1 MKLYSLYIYMISY
14 IYIWYHIYI
23 YDIIWYIWFDNIY
36 IYDMILYDM
45 IWYDIYIYDIWY
57 DMIWY
62 YIYIYLIWC
71 DMIWYDIYIYII
83 SYIIYRVCVLF
94 ISYIPFFEGPAV
106 KRTARHFPIWMEQM
120 IHVVNQYQVQTD
132 ILWMEEILHHQ
143 KISRICGE
151 LWFMIV
157 FYRMIDMIV
166 ETF

>member
-1 MKLYSLYIYMISY
+1 M
-14 IYIWYHIYI
+14 
-23 YDIIWYIWFDNIY
+23 
-36 IYDMILYDM
+36 
-45 IWYDIYIYDIWY
+45 
-57 DMIWY
+57 
-62 YIYIYLIWC
+62 
-71 DMIWYDIYIYII
+71 IYIYII

>member
-1 MKLYSLYIYMISY
+1 M
-14 IYIWYHIYI
+14 
-23 YDIIWYIWFDNIY
+23 
-36 IYDMILYDM
+36 
-45 IWYDIYIYDIWY
+45 IWY

-62 YIYIYLIWC
+62 
-71 DMIWYDIYIYII
+71 DMIWYDVIWYDMIWYIYMISDMMWYDVIWYDTYIHIYIYIYIWYLIWYLIWYDMIWYDTIYIYII
-83 SYIIYRVCVLF
+83 LYIIYRVCVLF
-94 ISYIPFFEGPAV
+94 ISYIPFFEGPTV

>member
-1 MKLYSLYIYMISY
+1 MISY
-14 IYIWYHIYI
+14 IYI

-36 IYDMILYDM
+36 IYMIWYDMIWHIYDIWYDV
-45 IWYDIYIYDIWY
+45 IWYDIYIYMISDMMWY
-57 DMIWY
+57 DM
-62 YIYIYLIWC
+62 
-71 DMIWYDIYIYII
+71 IYIYII
-83 SYIIYRVCVLF
+83 LYIIYRVCVLF

>member
-1 MKLYSLYIYMISY
+1 MKLYSLYIYDIIYIYMISY
-14 IYIWYHIYI
+14 DIYDLIIYIW
-23 YDIIWYIWFDNIY
+23 YDIIWY
-36 IYDMILYDM
+36 DM
-45 IWYDIYIYDIWY
+45 IYIYDIWY
-57 DMIWY
+57 DVIWYDMIWY
-62 YIYIYLIWC
+62 IYMISDMMWYDMIYIYIYH
-71 DMIWYDIYIYII
+71 II
-83 SYIIYRVCVLF
+83 YIIYRVCVLF